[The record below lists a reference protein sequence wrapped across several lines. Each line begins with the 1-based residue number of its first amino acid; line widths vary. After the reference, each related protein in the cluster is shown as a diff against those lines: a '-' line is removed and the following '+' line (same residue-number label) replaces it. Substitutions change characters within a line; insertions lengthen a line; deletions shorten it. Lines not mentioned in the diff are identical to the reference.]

1 MNGSFSTYFLYF
13 LILYIEDLQA
23 KPENQVLFIELYSYF
38 ETIPRKLWLQQLSL
52 IY

>member
-23 KPENQVLFIELYSYF
+23 KPENQVLFIELYSYL

-52 IY
+52 I